1 MKNMKKILVLSLAA
15 LLLVAVS
22 VGGTIAYLKAE
33 SDEVENVFTTSDI
46 EITLDES
53 DDLDLKMVPGGTIEK
68 DPVVTVEAGSEKC
81 WVFVEVTRS
90 ENFDSYMTYAMA
102 DKWVEIASTGY
113 SKVYGYSEIVDASEG
128 AKEIQVLANDKVSVK
143 AEVTKAMM
151 ETAETNKP
159 TLTFQAYAVQSD
171 NISATDVHQAWVVY
185 SNPN

>member
-22 VGGTIAYLKAE
+22 IGGTVAYLKAE

-46 EITLDES
+46 TISLDES

-81 WVFVEVTRS
+81 WLFVEVTRS
-90 ENFDSYMTYAMA
+90 ANFDSYMTYAMNSG
-102 DKWVEIASTGY
+102 WVEIASDGY
-113 SKVYGYSEIVDASEG
+113 TKVYGYTTIVDASDAAE
-128 AKEIQVLANDKVSVK
+128 EIKVLANDEVSVK

-151 ETAETNKP
+151 ETAESNKP
-159 TLTFQAYAVQSD
+159 TLTFKAYAVQSD
-171 NISATDVHQAWVVY
+171 NISATTVNEAWVVY
-185 SNPN
+185 NAAN